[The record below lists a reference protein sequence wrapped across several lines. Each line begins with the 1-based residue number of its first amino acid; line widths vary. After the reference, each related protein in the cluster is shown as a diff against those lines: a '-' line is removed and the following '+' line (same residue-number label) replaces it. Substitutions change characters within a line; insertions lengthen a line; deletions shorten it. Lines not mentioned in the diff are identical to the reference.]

1 MQDFTGLPHKALEG
15 LGRRG
20 AVLADVLVS
29 ETSPGVVVSGFYGSY
44 PGEADEEASFRMEV
58 TDKHLN
64 A

>member
-1 MQDFTGLPHKALEG
+1 MDTEG
-15 LGRRG
+15 LGRHG
-20 AVLADVLVS
+20 SVLAGVLVS
-29 ETSPGVVVSGFYGSY
+29 DTRPGGVVSGFYGSY